1 MNDDT
6 DFEQLDALLARP
18 ATPAD
23 RGFSE
28 RVVLRA
34 GKSQRTRRY
43 LFLAMGL
50 CWFVLM
56 FVAASPQAIYAD
68 LMTLAQSLE
77 TISLRNTV
85 SDQIEFATSAARQL
99 PYSTATL
106 LLLALAALGNLAKMA
121 IRA

>member
-1 MNDDT
+1 MNNDT
-6 DFEQLDALLARP
+6 DFEQLNALLARP
-18 ATPAD
+18 AMPAD

-28 RVVLRA
+28 RVLLQA
-34 GKSQRTRRY
+34 GKTQRTRRY

-68 LMTLAQSLE
+68 LMTLAASVE
-77 TISLRNTV
+77 TMNLSNIA
-85 SDQIEFATSAARQL
+85 SDQIELATSTARQL

-121 IRA
+121 LRV